1 MFNFAYYIVH
11 QETNRVSYVH
21 GLIKYL
27 FHLIKPQKLW
37 LGCSDPEEANSGLTQ
52 NNREF

>member
-21 GLIKYL
+21 GFTEYL
-27 FHLIKPQKLW
+27 FHLIKPPW
-37 LGCSDPEEANSGLTQ
+37 LGCSDPDEANSELTQ